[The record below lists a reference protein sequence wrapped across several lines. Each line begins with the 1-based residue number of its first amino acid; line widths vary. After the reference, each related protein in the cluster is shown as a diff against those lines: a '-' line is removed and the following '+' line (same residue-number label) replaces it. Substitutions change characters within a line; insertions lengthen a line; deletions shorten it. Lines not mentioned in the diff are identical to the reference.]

1 MPQTNKNPWL
11 FSLGKPQLLI
21 IVFVVTLLGFVTVKD
36 YSRYSKVTENA
47 KSIKNEATNNSI
59 QKNKV
64 ALIAINSLRFSAEVA
79 DTPEL
84 RELGLSYRD
93 RLEENTGMVFIFDT
107 PTATSFWMKDMNFPL
122 DIIWIKDYKV
132 IDISENVPAPLPDT
146 PISSLPTYYPS
157 DKINY
162 VIEVNAGYAKKN
174 GIKVG
179 DTVIVNF

>member
-107 PTATSFWMKDMNFPL
+107 PTATSFWMKDMNFS
-122 DIIWIKDYKV
+122 
-132 IDISENVPAPLPDT
+132 IDIVWIRADGAIVDITENLAPETYPDT
-146 PISSLPTYYPS
+146 FRPKAPVQ
-157 DKINY
+157 Y
-162 VIEVNAGYAKKN
+162 VLEVNAGWAKEHNVSIGDKVEFH
-174 GIKVG
+174 GI
-179 DTVIVNF
+179 F